1 MLRRLLAVLLVLT
14 NSACGTLF
22 SGVNEDVR
30 VTATPADAQVTFYQ
44 LSGEKVVGPAAVNDG
59 PIRTPRTKHGVP
71 YLSVATLPGYCPAYQ
86 VTKGDVT
93 PGLMAEVL
101 LLAIPFIQVIGAVAM
116 AVDNATGGCCKIVP
130 LEVVLEPEASCP

>member
-1 MLRRLLAVLLVLT
+1 
-14 NSACGTLF
+14 
-22 SGVNEDVR
+22 
-30 VTATPADAQVTFYQ
+30 VTCSDRSSPSSSRSRPARAAR
-44 LSGEKVVGPAAVNDG
+44 SSSERVVGPVAAKDG

-71 YLSVATLPGYCPAYQ
+71 YLSLATRSGYCAAYQ

-116 AVDNATGGCCKIVP
+116 TVDNATGGGGRIVP
-130 LEVVLEPEASCP
+130 LELVLEPEEKCP